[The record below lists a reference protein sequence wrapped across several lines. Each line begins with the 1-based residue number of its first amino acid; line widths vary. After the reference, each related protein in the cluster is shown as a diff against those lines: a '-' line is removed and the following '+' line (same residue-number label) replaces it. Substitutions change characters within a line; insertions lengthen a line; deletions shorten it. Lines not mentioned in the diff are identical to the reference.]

1 MKRTVLFAL
10 MMTLLFSGC
19 AGQRQD
25 ENEWRS
31 WQEGLARAEEIACTG
46 EITARIGEEQVT
58 FTAEIRRAA
67 GETAL
72 TVTAPE
78 TIRGV
83 TARTRDGAG
92 ALEYDGLIL
101 ELSALREDALPPCAA
116 GDLLLRG
123 LTGGQLL
130 WTSRSG
136 ETRSAAF
143 AGRDGETVTLWRD
156 GTGAPVYAEIARG
169 GSPELSLRLSNWQTK
184 E

>member
-1 MKRTVLFAL
+1 MKRIISAAFAL
-10 MMTLLFSGC
+10 
-19 AGQRQD
+19 
-25 ENEWRS
+25 
-31 WQEGLARAEEIACTG
+31 GLALVLCAC
-46 EITARIGEEQVT
+46 
-58 FTAEIRRAA
+58 
-67 GETAL
+67 GETASEPASPYAG
-72 TVTAPE
+72 VWTAVSAAFGEEDVPISE
-78 TIRGV
+78 V
-83 TARTRDGAG
+83 FP
-92 ALEYDGLIL
+92 DGLVL